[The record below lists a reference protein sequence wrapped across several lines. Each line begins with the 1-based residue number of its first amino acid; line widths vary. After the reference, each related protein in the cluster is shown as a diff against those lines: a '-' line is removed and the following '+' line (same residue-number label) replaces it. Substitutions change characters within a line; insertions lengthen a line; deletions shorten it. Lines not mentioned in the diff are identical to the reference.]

1 MGKNNF
7 PASKLFFFVLA
18 VYCISCCGSST
29 TAPRETFRFVVLGD
43 SRGND
48 SSEPVNTAI
57 LGNLSSQIAA
67 LDPKPDLVLFLGDLV
82 FSGGLSQLNQW
93 NSIIA
98 PIPNAGIPVYPTLGN
113 HELLTGLASG
123 QEAYRDYFE
132 LPTNGPSGYDELA
145 YSVEHK
151 NALFVCLDSYYF
163 DGQTFFSNQITNA
176 QLAWL
181 NNLLGSTTK
190 KFKFVFTHSPAYPV
204 DGHIGNSLDSNQAQ
218 RDAFW
223 NILDDGQATIF
234 FAGHEHLYSRWGI
247 NSAVNSNWN
256 NKLLQIIAGGA
267 GAPIYISSSG
277 VKADVIIS
285 QNHFVM
291 VDINGNELVLT
302 VYNDEGIVIDIFSL
316 SLKY

>member
-1 MGKNNF
+1 MGKINF
-7 PASKLFFFVLA
+7 PTSKLFFFVLA
-18 VYCISCCGSST
+18 IYFISCCGSSS
-29 TAPRETFRFVVLGD
+29 TAPQETFRFVVLGD

-67 LDPKPDLVLFLGDLV
+67 LDPKPDLILFLGDLV

-98 PIPNAGIPVYPTLGN
+98 PITNADIPVYPTMGN
-113 HELLTGLASG
+113 HELDIGLASG
-123 QEAYRDYFE
+123 QEAYRDNFE
-132 LPTNGPSGYDELA
+132 LPTNGPFGYDELA

-163 DGQTFFSNQITNA
+163 DGQTFFSNQITNT

-181 NNLLGSTTK
+181 NNLLGNTTK
-190 KFKFVFTHSPAYPV
+190 KFKFIFTHSPAYPV
-204 DGHIGNSLDSNQAQ
+204 DGHIGSSLDSNQAQ

-223 NILDDGQATIF
+223 NILDDRQATIF

-247 NSAVNSNWN
+247 SSAVNSSWN
-256 NKLLQIIAGGA
+256 NNVLQIIAGGA
-267 GAPIYISSSG
+267 GAPINISNSG
-277 VKADVIIS
+277 GEADVIIS
-285 QNHFVM
+285 QNHFVV
-291 VDINGNELVLT
+291 VDINGNNLVLT
-302 VYNDEGIVIDIFSL
+302 VYNDGGNVIDTFSL
-316 SLKY
+316 TLK